1 MKSVL
6 TVVRVLGVVTL
17 AVLSSSCLRKEIVST
32 WYIEADR
39 RVVWS
44 IAERDVR
51 SDAGSPDDRDADEDD
66 FIAAVRA
73 NDHAVARGLRQL
85 TPAPLT
91 SRILR
96 DRPPFSVITEAGF
109 PSLATLGERLIGRF
123 GLRGSSVVAFT
134 REGFEWTW
142 TLDADIR
149 VDEDSLDDDLGAV
162 FESPV
167 IQLALAQGRF
177 LESPGVTLSEDHR
190 LAKFPVNDLLD
201 RHGKREGEAT
211 TFIVRWT
218 DR

>member
-1 MKSVL
+1 VKRVL
-6 TVVRVLGVVTL
+6 PVIRVLGVVAL
-17 AVLSSSCLRKEIVST
+17 ALLSSSCLRKEIEST

-51 SDAGSPDDRDADEDD
+51 SEADSPDDRDADEDD

-73 NDHAVARGLRQL
+73 NDHAVARGLRQF

-109 PSLATLGERLIGRF
+109 SSLATLGERLIGRF
-123 GLRGSSVVAFT
+123 GLRGSSLVTFT
-134 REGFEWTW
+134 REGYEWTW
-142 TLDADIR
+142 TLDADTR
-149 VDEDSLDDDLGAV
+149 VDEDSLDDDLMAV
-162 FESPV
+162 FESQV

-177 LESPGVTLSEDHR
+177 LESPGVTLSEDRR
-190 LAKFPVNDLLD
+190 LATFPVNDLLD

-211 TFIVRWT
+211 VFVVRWT